1 MSLPKKKSRTSAK
14 TRNSQHE
21 MHTYYSMQFNIS
33 EVQRIGYL
41 NNSYVIDQMVPLIL
55 EMVAARVSSC
65 GVGGAIYGLVFRL
78 KYIR

>member
-1 MSLPKKKSRTSAK
+1 
-14 TRNSQHE
+14 

-55 EMVAARVSSC
+55 EMVVARVSSC

-78 KYIR
+78 KYIRCCVHCFRHDSQEKIDLI